1 VSQLSP
7 RLIVLLLFAAAV
19 AGIGLISKSTLGGK
33 DGPGDSAAAQVIDRA
48 LNNSNFRSG
57 RFRASF
63 KTELQGENVPP
74 QLANA
79 LSANVSGA
87 FNDRGAG
94 KPPELDMTMR
104 MSLGRTIEMRVV
116 STGKEGFVSFGGR
129 NYHATAADFQRTY
142 GQLGRPQEELG
153 LAALGIQPR
162 DWIKNAK
169 HQGTASIDGV
179 ATDHVSAELNVER
192 MLDDIA
198 TVSSKYPQ
206 AGASQISS
214 KEIEE
219 AKDAIKGG
227 TLEIYASKRDGIIR
241 KAALQVEVE
250 AEDGR
255 GTFDFTI
262 DFAEVNKR
270 QRIVPPA
277 GGVPINRLESDISSG
292 ALNPLAAAATGSA
305 EAAPTP
311 SGGAQTTAVPP
322 ETQGYLGCVQSATTE
337 PELARCSSLLP

>member
-7 RLIVLLLFAAAV
+7 RLIVLLLLAAAV
-19 AGIGLISKSTLGGK
+19 AGVGLISKGTLGGAG
-33 DGPGDSAAAQVIDRA
+33 GPGDPAAVQVIDRA
-48 LNNSNFRSG
+48 LNNGNFRSG

-63 KTELQGENVPP
+63 KANLQGENVPP

-87 FNDRGAG
+87 FNDRGAR
-94 KPPELDMTMR
+94 KPPELDMTMT

-116 STGKEGFVSFGGR
+116 STGEEGFVSFGGR
-129 NYHATAADFQRTY
+129 NYRARAADFQRTY

-153 LAALGIQPR
+153 LPALGIQPR

-192 MLDDIA
+192 MLEDIA
-198 TVSSKYPQ
+198 TVSSKYAQ

-219 AKDAIKGG
+219 AKEAIKAG
-227 TLEIYASKRDGIIR
+227 TFEIYAGKQDGTIR
-241 KAALQVEVE
+241 RAALHVEMG
-250 AEDGR
+250 AEDGN
-255 GTFDFTI
+255 GTLDFTI
-262 DFAEVNKR
+262 DFTEVNKR
-270 QRIVPPA
+270 QRIVAPA
-277 GGVPINRLESDISSG
+277 GGAPIDRLESDISSG
-292 ALNPLAAAATGSA
+292 ALNPLAAAAAGSA
-305 EAAPTP
+305 EAAPAP
-311 SGGAQTTAVPP
+311 SGGVKATAVPP
-322 ETQGYLGCVQSATTE
+322 ETQGYLGCVEGATTE